1 MKKFF
6 AILGGIFAAM
16 IVILVIVIAIAIPR
30 ALKLEHNGAAYIEM
44 AVPKIAKHWNLRE
57 LTDRASPGL
66 LSSLGHHKQVDR
78 LFVLF
83 RQLGTLRHLGKPK
96 GSVYTGD
103 FPGSGYGTVGN
114 YTVQAEFAKGA
125 ATIDIQLYRTG
136 GSWQINGFHI
146 NSNVFLP
153 ALGKK

>member
-6 AILGGIFAAM
+6 TILGGIFAAM
-16 IVILVIVIAIAIPR
+16 IVILIIVIAIAIPR
-30 ALKLEHNGAAYIEM
+30 AIKLEHKGAAYIQV
-44 AVPKIAKHWNLRE
+44 AVPKIAKHWNPRE

-66 LSSLGHHKQVDR
+66 LSSLRRHKQVDR
-78 LFVLF
+78 LFALF

-96 GSVYTGD
+96 GSVYSGD
-103 FPGSGYGTVGN
+103 FPGGGYEAVGN

-136 GSWQINGFHI
+136 GSWQINGFYI
-146 NSNVFLP
+146 NSSVLLP
-153 ALGKK
+153 ALEKK

>member
-1 MKKFF
+1 LKKFF
-6 AILGGIFAAM
+6 TILGGIFAAM
-16 IVILVIVIAIAIPR
+16 IVILIIVIAIAIPR
-30 ALKLEHNGAAYIEM
+30 TLKLEHSGAAYIQV
-44 AVPKIAKHWNLRE
+44 AVPKIAKHWNPRE
-57 LTDRASPGL
+57 LTERASPGL

-83 RQLGTLRHLGKPK
+83 RRLGALRHLGKPK
-96 GSVYTGD
+96 GSVYTGY
-103 FPGSGYGTVGN
+103 FPGSGDATVGN
-114 YTVQAEFAKGA
+114 YTVQAEFANGA